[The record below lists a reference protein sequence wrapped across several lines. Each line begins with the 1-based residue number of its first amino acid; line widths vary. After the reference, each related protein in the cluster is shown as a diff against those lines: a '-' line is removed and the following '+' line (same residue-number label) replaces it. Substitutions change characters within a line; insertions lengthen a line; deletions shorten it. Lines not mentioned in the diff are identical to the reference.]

1 MTMSSI
7 VIAESDDAILSVL
20 MGVLR
25 EAEYAPARAAS
36 LEAAVGMAGSGLDVL
51 VIGPS
56 FVGETALNV
65 ADSLRASCGGI
76 VILVPD
82 VLDTDLMRRALRAGV
97 HDVVPIDSS
106 PAEIVETVEAALQ
119 VVKAARLETLGNVI
133 PVVQPA
139 EGDPATVVT
148 VFSTKG
154 GVGKTVISTNL
165 AVALSES
172 GKRVVLLDLDLQF
185 GDVGIMLGLEPEH
198 TVYDAVQNYERLDS
212 AMIQGL
218 LVPHPSGVRALLA
231 PVHPE
236 DAEAVTATRISG
248 IIALLRRIADYVVI
262 DTSPG
267 FNDVTLAALDE
278 TDIVYVVTM
287 MDIASIKNTRISIQ
301 KLAQLGYRRGVLR
314 LVLNRADSK
323 VFLSVGDVESAVG
336 AQVISRIPSD
346 LVVPRSVNRGIPVVL
361 DAPRSKV
368 AKSLMALADDA
379 AHMEESGEVHVA

>member
-1 MTMSSI
+1 MSSV
-7 VIAESDDAILSVL
+7 VIAETDGRVLSALLTILEVTGCETTSS
-20 MGVLR
+20 
-25 EAEYAPARAAS
+25 PS
-36 LEAAVGMAGSGLDVL
+36 LEAAIVVAERDGIDVL

-56 FVGETALNV
+56 LVDEAALSV
-65 ADSLRASCGGI
+65 AENLRAVCGGA
-76 VILVPD
+76 VILMPG

-97 HDVVPIDSS
+97 HDVVAADSS
-106 PAEIVETVEAALQ
+106 AEEIAETVSSATKTVEDS
-119 VVKAARLETLGNVI
+119 RRETKHDGSPATPI
-133 PVVQPA
+133 EQPA
-139 EGDPATVVT
+139 LARVVT

-165 AVALSES
+165 ATSLAQA

-185 GDVGIMLGLEPEH
+185 GDVGIMMGLEPDH
-198 TVYDAVQNYERLDS
+198 TVFDAVQSYERLDTT
-212 AMIQGL
+212 MIQGL
-218 LVPHPSGVRALLA
+218 LVSHETGVRALLA

-248 IIALLRRIADYVVI
+248 IISLLRRICDYVVI
-262 DTSPG
+262 DTAPG

-336 AQVISRIPSD
+336 ARVISRIPSD
-346 LVVPRSVNRGIPVVL
+346 LVVPRSVNRGVPVVL

-368 AKSLMALADDA
+368 AKSLSELADDA
-379 AHMEESGEVHVA
+379 ARVEERGEVHVA